1 MPGKPLSAPDPS
13 AAMNHIHE
21 LLLIGG
27 IMLLALGAHTVGQ
40 RLHVPRVTLLILI
53 GAVAGPQMLDL
64 VPAKASNNFT
74 LVTELTLAM
83 VGFLL
88 GERMAFRDLRQ
99 GRAAIIISLSVT
111 VGTALVILL
120 ATWLVTGNLAAAL
133 LLAAIA
139 TATDPAATL
148 DVIKESGAR
157 GPLTRILAQ
166 VVAIDDAWGAI
177 LFSVLLVFA
186 ELFSG
191 NGHSIGATLGHG
203 ALEVVG
209 ALMLGTVLGL
219 PMAWLTGRIRP
230 GEPMLL
236 ESAGFVFFAAGMA
249 GLLNVSYLLTSMAL
263 GVTVA
268 NMARHHVRPFRSI
281 EGISEPFLAMFFF
294 LAGFSLDWSVL
305 PTLGMLGATYVLAR
319 IGGRI
324 AGGYV
329 GGVLAG
335 SSPDIR
341 RRNGACMLPQAGVAM
356 GLALVA
362 TDRMPEL
369 TFLLPLVIGSTVIFE
384 VIGPPVTLYHLGKAG
399 EAGKSGSMFED
410 DA

>member
-1 MPGKPLSAPDPS
+1 M
-13 AAMNHIHE
+13 
-21 LLLIGG
+21 
-27 IMLLALGAHTVGQ
+27 
-40 RLHVPRVTLLILI
+40 
-53 GAVAGPQMLDL
+53 
-64 VPAKASNNFT
+64 
-74 LVTELTLAM
+74 
-83 VGFLL
+83 
-88 GERMAFRDLRQ
+88 
-99 GRAAIIISLSVT
+99 
-111 VGTALVILL
+111 GTALVILL

-157 GPLTRILAQ
+157 GPLTRTLAQ

-191 NGHSIGATLGHG
+191 NGHSIGATR
-203 ALEVVG
+203 
-209 ALMLGTVLGL
+209 
-219 PMAWLTGRIRP
+219 AWRP
-230 GEPMLL
+230 GGGGCPDARHRTWSAHGLVDRPHTPGRTMLL